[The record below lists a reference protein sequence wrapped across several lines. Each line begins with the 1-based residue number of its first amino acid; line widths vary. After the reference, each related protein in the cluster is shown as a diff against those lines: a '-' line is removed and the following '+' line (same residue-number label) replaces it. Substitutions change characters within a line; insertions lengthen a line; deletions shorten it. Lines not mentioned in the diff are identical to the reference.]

1 MMHILRA
8 TPTMRYPMTTTARR
22 RKRPI
27 VVRHS
32 CQWLSNDPDVYL
44 TQLRAFCQQELADD
58 TWTGEDAIIAFS
70 LGAPADREVPGPL
83 TKLHT
88 HARQVLQHD
97 LAAATDPPLVNAA
110 VHGCNLTTRDSPQL
124 AP

>member
-1 MMHILRA
+1 
-8 TPTMRYPMTTTARR
+8 MTTTARR

-70 LGAPADREVPGPL
+70 LGARADREVPGLL

-88 HARQVLQHD
+88 HCRQVLQQD
-97 LAAATDPPLVNAA
+97 LAAATYTPLVNAL
-110 VHGCNLTTRDSPQL
+110 VDVYNLTTRALEQL
-124 AP
+124 ALGSARPGGTP